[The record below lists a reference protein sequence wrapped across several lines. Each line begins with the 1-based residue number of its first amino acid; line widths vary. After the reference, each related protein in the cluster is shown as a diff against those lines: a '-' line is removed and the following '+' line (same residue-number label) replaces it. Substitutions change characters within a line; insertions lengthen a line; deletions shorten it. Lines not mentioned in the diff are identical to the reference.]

1 MSVRQKKVASLI
13 QETLGAIFLEK
24 IRDPELG
31 LVTITDVKVTPD
43 LKIAKVYISVYQK
56 EKREYALE
64 HIESMKGLIR
74 SELAH
79 RITLRST
86 PELKFFIDDTFDYI
100 EKIDK
105 IFESIKDDNHKKE

>member
-1 MSVRQKKVASLI
+1 MSVRQRKVASLI
-13 QETLGAIFLEK
+13 QETLGSIFLEK

-43 LKIAKVYISVYQK
+43 LKIAKIYISVYQK
-56 EKREYALE
+56 DKREYALE
-64 HIESMKGLIR
+64 HIESMKGVLR

-79 RITLRST
+79 RVNLRST
-86 PELKFFIDDTFDYI
+86 PELKFFIDDTYDYI

-105 IFESIKDDNHKKE
+105 IFENIKNDNHEKE

>member
-1 MSVRQKKVASLI
+1 MSVRQKKVARLI
-13 QETLGAIFLEK
+13 QETLGEIFLEK

-31 LVTITDVKVTPD
+31 LVTITGVKVTPD
-43 LKIAKVYISVYQK
+43 LKIAKIYISVYQK

-64 HIESMKGLIR
+64 HIESMKGVLR

-79 RITLRST
+79 KVSLKST

-105 IFESIKDDNHKKE
+105 IFENIKNDNHKEE